1 MAFFVCW
8 QEQRKHSNYVVSQ
21 NVGVSE
27 SMFSL
32 VDRGLHNPAMET
44 LLVFVSMND
53 TKTVLQTLHQP
64 SDSKHI
70 SKYIQEY
77 LASLAVRNYSPQT
90 IESQT
95 KQLRYFNKFCGENLI
110 HELNEVT
117 HDAVGIYQSQLHGFR
132 KKDGAPLAISTQKQW
147 LGAVKVFF
155 VWGIR
160 KGHLLINPA
169 SDLEMPRKEHRLPR
183 VILSHPEVEM
193 VLAVPDT
200 TKRFGLRDRAILE
213 VFYSTGVRRSE
224 ICNLNLTDVDFGR
237 EIVCVRPFLGAT
249 QDKDSLFVG
258 MQGKRVNPA
267 RLASHVHRIVLQAG
281 IGKKGSCHLFR
292 HAFATALLEN
302 GCDLSH
308 IQAMLGHAKLETTA
322 IYIHLNMRDLK
333 AAHRKFH
340 PTSLNSEE
348 AVPAMLIRNESR
360 QQFFGFIQS

>member
-1 MAFFVCW
+1 
-8 QEQRKHSNYVVSQ
+8 
-21 NVGVSE
+21 
-27 SMFSL
+27 
-32 VDRGLHNPAMET
+32 
-44 LLVFVSMND
+44 MND
-53 TKTVLQTLHQP
+53 TNTGASTLNQT
-64 SDSKHI
+64 STSKNLG
-70 SKYIQEY
+70 KYIGEY
-77 LASLAVRNYSPQT
+77 LAALAIRNYSPQT

-95 KQLRYFNKFCGENLI
+95 KQLRYFNQFCTEQNIYG
-110 HELNEVT
+110 LNEVT
-117 HDAVGIYQSQLHGFR
+117 RDAVGIYQTRLYAYR

-155 VWGIR
+155 VWLIR
-160 KGHLLINPA
+160 KGHLLANPA

-183 VILSHPEVEM
+183 VILSHAEVEL

-200 TKRFGLRDRAILE
+200 SKRFGLRDRAILE
-213 VFYSTGVRRSE
+213 VFYSTGMRRSE
-224 ICNLNLTDVDFGR
+224 ICNLNLSDVDFGR
-237 EIVCVRPFLGAT
+237 ELVCIRLGKGKKDRFVPIGKRALMWIEQYVTKARPFLGAT

-267 RLASHVHRIVLQAG
+267 RLASHVHRIVLRSG
-281 IGKKGSCHLFR
+281 IGKIGSCHLFR

-340 PTSLNSEE
+340 PTSLNGEE
-348 AVPAMLIRNESR
+348 AAQPAVVRNEFR
-360 QQFFGFIQS
+360 QQFFAFIQS

>member
-1 MAFFVCW
+1 
-8 QEQRKHSNYVVSQ
+8 
-21 NVGVSE
+21 
-27 SMFSL
+27 
-32 VDRGLHNPAMET
+32 
-44 LLVFVSMND
+44 MND
-53 TKTVLQTLHQP
+53 TNLVSPQSRQP
-64 SDSKHI
+64 VDSKAI
-70 SKYIQEY
+70 GKYICEY
-77 LASLAVRNYSPQT
+77 LNSLRVRNYSPQT
-90 IESQT
+90 IESQR
-95 KQLRYFNKFCGENLI
+95 KQLRYFHQFCEKQHI
-110 HELNEVT
+110 HLLDDVSR
-117 HDAVGIYQSQLHGFR
+117 DVVGIYQARLHEYR
-132 KKDGAPLAISTQKQW
+132 KKDGAPLAVSTQKQW

-155 VWGIR
+155 IWLIR
-160 KGHLLINPA
+160 KGHLLANPA

-200 TKRFGLRDRAILE
+200 SKRFGLRDRAILE
-213 VFYSTGVRRSE
+213 VFYSTGIRRSE

-237 EIVCVRPFLGAT
+237 ELVCIRLGKGKKDRFVPIGKRALMWVERYVAKARPLLGAT

-258 MQGKRVNPA
+258 RQGKRMNPA
-267 RLASHVHRIVLQAG
+267 RLASHVHRLVLRSG

-340 PTSLNSEE
+340 PTSVNSDE
-348 AVPAMLIRNESR
+348 AIPPMVIRNESR
-360 QQFFGFIQS
+360 QQFFAFIHS

>member
-1 MAFFVCW
+1 
-8 QEQRKHSNYVVSQ
+8 
-21 NVGVSE
+21 
-27 SMFSL
+27 
-32 VDRGLHNPAMET
+32 
-44 LLVFVSMND
+44 MND
-53 TKTVLQTLHQP
+53 TNLVSTTSQQP
-64 SDSKHI
+64 SKPI
-70 SKYIQEY
+70 GKYISEY

-95 KQLRYFNKFCGENLI
+95 KQLRYFHQFCGDQRI
-110 HELNEVT
+110 DIINEVT
-117 HDAVGIYQSQLHGFR
+117 RDAVGIYQSQLHDYR
-132 KKDGAPLAISTQKQW
+132 KKDGSPLAVSTQKQW

-155 VWGIR
+155 IWLIR
-160 KGHLLINPA
+160 KGHLLANPA

-183 VILSHPEVEM
+183 VILSHAEVEM

-200 TKRFGLRDRAILE
+200 TKHFGLRDRAILE

-237 EIVCVRPFLGAT
+237 EIVCIRLGKGKKDRFVPIGKRALMWVERYVVKARPFLGAT

-258 MQGKRVNPA
+258 MQGKRVNSA
-267 RLASHVHRIVLQAG
+267 RLASHVHRIVLRSG
-281 IGKKGSCHLFR
+281 IDKKGSCHLFR

-340 PTSLNSEE
+340 PTSLNHDE
-348 AVPAMLIRNESR
+348 AIPPIVVRNEAR
-360 QQFFGFIQS
+360 QQLFNFIQS